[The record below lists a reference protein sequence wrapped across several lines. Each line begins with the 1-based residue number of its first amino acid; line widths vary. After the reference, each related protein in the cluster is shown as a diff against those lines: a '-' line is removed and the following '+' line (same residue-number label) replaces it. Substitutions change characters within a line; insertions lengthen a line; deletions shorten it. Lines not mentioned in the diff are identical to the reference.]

1 MSVITFNADSTS
13 LTLNG
18 TGILDFVE
26 GDFIDLTPVNPVTA
40 HTNGS
45 EGSVNINKRL
55 DGGVHD
61 LTIRVLKGS
70 DSDSYLNNELE
81 ADAVTVFD
89 GSLKEN
95 FIKNGTDGVE
105 SWILEKGSITDRPT
119 TIKNNQ
125 DGNHTMEYKIRFRNC
140 VRNI

>member
-26 GDFIDLTPVNPVTA
+26 GDFLELNPINPVTA

-45 EGSVNINKRL
+45 EGSVNINKRI

-61 LTIRVLKGS
+61 LVVRVLKGS
-70 DSDSYLNNELE
+70 DSDVYLNNELE
-81 ADAVTVFD
+81 QEAVTIFN

-95 FIKNGTDGVE
+95 FVKDGTDGVE
-105 SWILEKGSITDRPT
+105 SYTLENGSITDRPT
-119 TIKNNQ
+119 AVKNNQ
-125 DGNHTMEYKIRFRNC
+125 DGNHSMEYKVRFRNC
-140 VRNI
+140 VRNV